1 MYKKTYTE
9 KSLEKK
15 LLKKLYI
22 PADREFVA
30 AQFSADEE
38 DPAKL
43 RIHRTEYDA
52 KDFKRLKILS
62 KQIKRQK
69 GRINLVPLAAV
80 AAVVVGVV
88 LAVLMFKDPLAKR
101 ALTAGLQKITGAKVD
116 IASVHVG
123 ILDASVTVRGL
134 AAADKN
140 APMKNVFEAQKIQ
153 LDFNLTQLL
162 KKRFVCQ
169 NLEVSGMA
177 FGTDRKTSGELP

>member
-1 MYKKTYTE
+1 MKEEQKKIPFKKLPWMYKKTYTE

-62 KQIKRQK
+62 KQ
-69 GRINLVPLAAV
+69 PL
-80 AAVVVGVV
+80 
-88 LAVLMFKDPLAKR
+88 
-101 ALTAGLQKITGAKVD
+101 
-116 IASVHVG
+116 
-123 ILDASVTVRGL
+123 
-134 AAADKN
+134 N
-140 APMKNVFEAQKIQ
+140 AF
-153 LDFNLTQLL
+153 
-162 KKRFVCQ
+162 
-169 NLEVSGMA
+169 
-177 FGTDRKTSGELP
+177 